1 MEKIGKFDLDFQKVL
16 NGIDDG
22 IFISDAEGTIIM
34 VNKAVEKTGNKKMD
48 ELVGRNIDDL
58 QKEGYCSEFVTKKV
72 IMTGEKSTIKQE
84 LNDGREFIVTG
95 IPYFENGK
103 LQMVVACERD
113 ITELNYL
120 QRSLSWME
128 KLTSR
133 YEQELQNLKRVLPQM
148 GNVICASKNMAKT
161 MMLAQKLAK
170 IDSTV
175 LIQGE
180 SGTGKEVIADYIQ
193 KNSLRREHPYIKVN
207 CGAIPENLL
216 ESEMFGYVGGAF
228 TGASKEGK
236 AGYFEAAEGGTIF
249 LDEIGELPLNLQVKL
264 LRVIQDRALMRVGG
278 TERISLNIRIIAAT
292 NRKLKDMLK
301 TEQFR
306 QDLYYRLSVT
316 TINVPPLRERKEDII
331 DLATMFLERYNK
343 RYGLDRKLSGKAL
356 KTLTNYDWPGN
367 VRELENLIE
376 SLVITADGASITG
389 RDVQEYLFDETEAWN
404 PRTVSGEGSLSEL
417 VEAFEKGILEEVYE
431 KYQDSGMM
439 AKVLGTTRSTI
450 NRKLKKYE
458 IR

>member
-148 GNVICASKNMAKT
+148 GNVVCASKNMAKT

-278 TERISLNIRIIAAT
+278 TERISLDIRIIAAT

-331 DLATMFLERYNK
+331 DLATMFLERYNE

>member
-22 IFISDAEGTIIM
+22 IFISDAQGNIIM

-72 IMTGEKSTIKQE
+72 ILTGEKSTIKQE
-84 LNDGREFIVTG
+84 LSDGREFIVTG

-133 YEQELQNLKRVLPQM
+133 YEHELQTLKRGLPQLD
-148 GNVICASKNMAKT
+148 NVVCASKNMAKT

-180 SGTGKEVIADYIQ
+180 SGTGKEVIADAIQ
-193 KNSLRREHPYIKVN
+193 KNSSRKDNAYIKVN

-264 LRVIQDRALMRVGG
+264 LRVIQDRRLTRVGG
-278 TERISLNIRIIAAT
+278 TESIPLNIRIIAAT

-331 DLATMFLERYNK
+331 ELAAMFLDRYNK
-343 RYGLDRKLSGKAL
+343 RYRLDRKLSGKAL
-356 KTLTNYDWPGN
+356 KTLTGYDWPGN

-376 SLVITADGASITG
+376 SLVITAEGTMITG
-389 RDVQEYLFDETEAWN
+389 RDVQEYLFDETDEGGR
-404 PRTVSGEGSLSEL
+404 RTMSGEGSLSEM
-417 VEAFEKGILEEVYE
+417 VEAFEKGILEETYE
-431 KYQDSGMM
+431 RYQDSGMM
-439 AKVLGTTRSTI
+439 AKALKTTRSTI

>member
-1 MEKIGKFDLDFQKVL
+1 
-16 NGIDDG
+16 
-22 IFISDAEGTIIM
+22 M

-170 IDSTV
+170 I
-175 LIQGE
+175 
-180 SGTGKEVIADYIQ
+180 
-193 KNSLRREHPYIKVN
+193 
-207 CGAIPENLL
+207 CLL
-216 ESEMFGYVGGAF
+216 YTSRCV
-228 TGASKEGK
+228 
-236 AGYFEAAEGGTIF
+236 
-249 LDEIGELPLNLQVKL
+249 
-264 LRVIQDRALMRVGG
+264 
-278 TERISLNIRIIAAT
+278 
-292 NRKLKDMLK
+292 
-301 TEQFR
+301 
-306 QDLYYRLSVT
+306 
-316 TINVPPLRERKEDII
+316 
-331 DLATMFLERYNK
+331 
-343 RYGLDRKLSGKAL
+343 
-356 KTLTNYDWPGN
+356 
-367 VRELENLIE
+367 
-376 SLVITADGASITG
+376 
-389 RDVQEYLFDETEAWN
+389 
-404 PRTVSGEGSLSEL
+404 
-417 VEAFEKGILEEVYE
+417 
-431 KYQDSGMM
+431 
-439 AKVLGTTRSTI
+439 
-450 NRKLKKYE
+450 
-458 IR
+458 